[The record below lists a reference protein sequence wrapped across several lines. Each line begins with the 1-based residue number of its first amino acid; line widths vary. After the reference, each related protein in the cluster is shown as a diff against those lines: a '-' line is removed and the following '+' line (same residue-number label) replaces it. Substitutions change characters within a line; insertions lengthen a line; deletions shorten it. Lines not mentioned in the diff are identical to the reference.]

1 MAILTRL
8 VLAQPMIGRG
18 HCRPINSVGG
28 VYLTTHEVGPAT
40 QRHRTNTLGDL
51 VPNSAALEPAFYL
64 PTTSAAGSMIRDQ
77 VVRIDGYHDSMSSIQ
92 SFLRPC
98 DQTFRIKKGVSHK
111 QVVGR
116 ADATHLI
123 LFS

>member
-1 MAILTRL
+1 MRSGQRLNVTGQYIRGSGSQLSGPRTRL
-8 VLAQPMIGRG
+8 LSPYDL
-18 HCRPINSVGG
+18 CRRFN
-28 VYLTTHEVGPAT
+28 
-40 QRHRTNTLGDL
+40 
-51 VPNSAALEPAFYL
+51 
-64 PTTSAAGSMIRDQ
+64 DQ